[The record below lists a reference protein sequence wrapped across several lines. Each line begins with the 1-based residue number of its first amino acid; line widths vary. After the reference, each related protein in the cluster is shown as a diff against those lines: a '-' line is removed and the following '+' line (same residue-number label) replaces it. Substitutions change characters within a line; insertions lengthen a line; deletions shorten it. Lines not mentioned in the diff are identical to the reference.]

1 MGDLDQPVLRLL
13 DLLPALE
20 RPIGVHEGRLRDV
33 LGVGRIPQQCERV
46 VVDVLDV
53 TPIEVLERPIP
64 RYGGNLRGSCCHDV
78 QTTAG
83 PSGRLR
89 VDFGG
94 LGEVSGGWAWGGGGG
109 GFGFGGG
116 VPRPGGPGEVS
127 FLPLGG
133 AGGGAPPPPPPPP
146 PPP

>member
-64 RYGGNLRGSCCHDV
+64 RYGGNLRGRCCPDV

-83 PSGRLR
+83 GGPPGRGR
-89 VDFGG
+89 VWGG
-94 LGEVSGGWAWGGGGG
+94 WGGVRGGGWAGG
-109 GFGFGGG
+109 
-116 VPRPGGPGEVS
+116 
-127 FLPLGG
+127 
-133 AGGGAPPPPPPPP
+133 
-146 PPP
+146 